1 LCVACLNS
9 SQISS
14 FSSASMMPFTR
25 EFSVQF
31 SSWHWKLKW
40 CLILHFY
47 STVNENW
54 LVASFGSSRC
64 KAENWNVASFCIST
78 VLSTEIDLLPHFA
91 FLQHCQWKWN
101 VAWIRIS
108 AVLLMNIRM
117 LYIILHLC
125 RIVLSCFNS

>member
-31 SSWHWKLKW
+31 SSWDWKLKW

-64 KAENWNVASFCIST
+64 KAENWNDPSFCIST
-78 VLSTEIDLLPHFA
+78 ALSMKIEMLPHFA
-91 FLQHCQWKWN
+91 FLQYSQRKLTCCP
-101 VAWIRIS
+101 
-108 AVLLMNIRM
+108 
-117 LYIILHLC
+117 ILHFYS
-125 RIVLSCFNS
+125 IVNENEMLPEFAFLQYC